1 MPQTMVNGDNC
12 ETTPFKS
19 AFTFQTTKLQLHALI
34 QAGISRG
41 KIMVKHPDEWSQK
54 FTEDFLEK
62 TTSPGT
68 YQRVNERPVKF
79 LRGKWLIIAKCQRDA
94 L

>member
-1 MPQTMVNGDNC
+1 
-12 ETTPFKS
+12 
-19 AFTFQTTKLQLHALI
+19 
-34 QAGISRG
+34 
-41 KIMVKHPDEWSQK
+41 MVKHPDEWSQK